1 MNTDKVFLAKQ
12 KVFNRKN
19 KKFAYE
25 LLFRDNEHGI
35 VNFTTNIQATSHVLI
50 NILTNVKHIFDEP
63 GAVLVNVD
71 EEFLLSGL
79 IDILD
84 KDKFMLEVL
93 ETTDLS
99 DKVISK
105 IKTYH
110 KRGYK
115 IAIDDFDCSLEMI
128 KKFTPIFKYI
138 SLIKIDIQSSEPQN
152 LKNVVPKIKQKGLKI
167 LAEKVET
174 KEEYIECFDMGF
186 DLFQGYYLEKPQ
198 TVKIHRSR
206 DVTQYVILNLI
217 KMIKDDANTKLI
229 EVYIK
234 KRPDL
239 SFKLVKFLNNHEK
252 LDTQV
257 ESIVQ
262 VITLIGRNR
271 LLKWLLLYLYSD
283 MSDSPVSDIILAVAI
298 KRAEN
303 MEDKAT
309 EDEKDKAYIA
319 GMFSLIGALFDT
331 TNKEM
336 IGDIRLEKD
345 IIDLVINKK
354 GRFLS
359 SLLKSEESERA
370 YLKKLFVEN
379 FDKIDL
385 VDIIYTLGFNGIDV
399 DQSKL

>member
-35 VNFTTNIQATSHVLI
+35 VDFTTNIQATSHVLI
-50 NILTNVKHIFDEP
+50 NILTNAKHIFDES

-93 ETTDLS
+93 ETTDLT

-128 KKFTPIFKYI
+128 KKFTPIFKYTN
-138 SLIKIDIQSSEPQN
+138 LIKIDIQSSEPQN

-174 KEEYIECFDMGF
+174 KEEYTECFDMGF

-206 DVTQYVILNLI
+206 DVTQYIILNLI
-217 KMIKDDANTKLI
+217 KMIKDDATTKLI

-283 MSDSPVSDIILAVAI
+283 MTDSPVSEIILAVAI

-303 MEDKAT
+303 MEDKAA

-331 TNKEM
+331 SNKEI
-336 IGDIRLEKD
+336 IGDIKLEKD